1 VGIQP
6 NRGRID
12 DRRNPGGLQA
22 KALST
27 SFAPPTLIAVGACYL
42 VVVAGLIAYAHKRYP
57 REAGDRAVTPVGLF
71 TIVRESRLVRQPYL
85 QILAGIAVTNALA
98 TLFIDFQFYGSA
110 IKSGSNNAAF
120 FANFYIILNTASLGL
135 QLFIAP
141 PIQSKIGVA
150 GSLLILPASLLGL
163 SAFGFSGSLLRRS
176 AVKVAEGGLKSAI
189 HRSAWEQAFLPIE
202 TDCRGFGKIVVEGL
216 SARLAEGFGSVALL
230 IWMTYTAF
238 DATNPDLTWVTIG
251 SIFFLLLWVILTR
264 TMARWEPESDSVA
277 FAPIHT

>member
-1 VGIQP
+1 MIGGIL
-6 NRGRID
+6 
-12 DRRNPGGLQA
+12 GGLQA

-27 SFAPPTLIAVGACYL
+27 SFAPPALVAVGSCYMVL
-42 VVVAGLIAYAHKRYP
+42 VAILMAYAHKRYP
-57 REAGDRAVTPVGLF
+57 RDAGDRAVTPVGLF
-71 TIVRESRLVRQPYL
+71 TIVRESRLARQPYL
-85 QILAGIAVTNALA
+85 QILAGIAVTNTLA

-135 QLFIAP
+135 QLFVAP
-141 PIQSKIGVA
+141 RIQSRIGVA

-163 SAFGFSGSLLRRS
+163 SAFGFTGSLLGRS

-216 SARLAEGFGSVALL
+216 SARMAEGFGSVVFLV
-230 IWMTYTAF
+230 WMTYTAF
-238 DATNPDLTWVTIG
+238 DATNPDLTWVTVG
-251 SIFFLLLWVILTR
+251 SIVFLLLWVFLTR
-264 TMARWEPESDSVA
+264 IMAKWEPEPDPAV
-277 FAPIHT
+277 FAPIPDT